1 MSNRRTEI
9 QHQSSDG
16 EHFQV
21 TAHETDSPI
30 LPIGHL
36 EQLHQFRPDLV
47 DWVLQRTEAE
57 AEERRRRQRRIDRF
71 IFIERVGGLFGGIW
85 VALAGMS
92 AAVYLAVHE
101 AQAVAAVIGGGTLVS
116 IVSIIITGRRRLPAR
131 EEFQLR
137 EKESKR

>member
-9 QHQSSDG
+9 QHQSCDG

-30 LPIGHL
+30 LPVGQL
-36 EQLHQFRPDLV
+36 EQLHRFRPDLV
-47 DWVLQRTEAE
+47 DWVLRRTEAE

-71 IFIERVGGLFGGIW
+71 IFIERVGGLIGGIV

-92 AAVYLAVHE
+92 AAVYLVVHG

-116 IVSIIITGRRRLPAR
+116 IVSIIITGRRRLSAR
-131 EEFQLR
+131 DKSQFR
-137 EKESKR
+137 EKKSKR